1 MTDKE
6 MQKLSD
12 MVAEKVIKQLEEKQQ
27 EWDSQFHYDVQ
38 DFVTDSTYTVNFVET
53 KDMLEQDLEEA
64 IANLNKA
71 LEEED
76 YMSAEKISKII
87 KKIKQK
93 LLNL

>member
-12 MVAEKVIKQLEEKQQ
+12 MIAEKVVKQLEEKQQ

-38 DFVTDSTYTVNFVET
+38 DFVTDSTYTVKFVET
-53 KDMLEQDLEEA
+53 KDMLEQDLQEA
-64 IANLNKA
+64 TNNLNKA
-71 LEEED
+71 LEDED

>member
-12 MVAEKVIKQLEEKQQ
+12 MIAEKVVKQLEEKQQ

-53 KDMLEQDLEEA
+53 KDMLEQDLQVAEN
-64 IANLNKA
+64 NLNKA
-71 LEEED
+71 LEDED

-87 KKIKQK
+87 KNIRQK

>member
-12 MVAEKVIKQLEEKQQ
+12 MIAEKVVKQLEEKQQ

-38 DFVTDSTYTVNFVET
+38 DFVTDSTYTVKFVET
-53 KDMLEQDLEEA
+53 KDMLEQDLQEA
-64 IANLNKA
+64 TNNLNKA
-71 LEEED
+71 LEDED

-87 KKIKQK
+87 KNIKQK

>member
-12 MVAEKVIKQLEEKQQ
+12 MIAEKVVKQLEEKQQ
-27 EWDSQFHYDVQ
+27 EWDSQFHYDVE
-38 DFVTDSTYTVNFVET
+38 DFVTDSTYTVKFIET
-53 KDMLEQDLEEA
+53 KDMLQQDLEAA

-71 LEEED
+71 LEDED
-76 YMSAEKISKII
+76 YMKAEKISKII
-87 KKIKQK
+87 KNIKQK

>member
-1 MTDKE
+1 

-12 MVAEKVIKQLEEKQQ
+12 MIAEKVVKQLEEKQQ

-38 DFVTDSTYTVNFVET
+38 DFVTDSTYTVKFVET
-53 KDMLEQDLEEA
+53 KDMLEQDLQEA
-64 IANLNKA
+64 TNNLNKA
-71 LEEED
+71 LEDED

>member
-12 MVAEKVIKQLEEKQQ
+12 MIVEKVVKQLEEKQQ

-38 DFVTDSTYTVNFVET
+38 DFITDSTYTVKFVET
-53 KDMLEQDLEEA
+53 KDMLQQDLEA
-64 IANLNKA
+64 ATANLNKA
-71 LEEED
+71 LEDED
-76 YMSAEKISKII
+76 YMKAEKISKII
-87 KKIKQK
+87 KNIKQK

>member
-12 MVAEKVIKQLEEKQQ
+12 MIVEKVVKQLEEKQQ

-38 DFVTDSTYTVNFVET
+38 DFITDSTYAVKFVET
-53 KDMLEQDLEEA
+53 KDMLQQDLEA
-64 IANLNKA
+64 ATANLNKA
-71 LEEED
+71 LEDED
-76 YMSAEKISKII
+76 YMKAEKISKII
-87 KKIKQK
+87 KNIKQK

>member
-12 MVAEKVIKQLEEKQQ
+12 MIAEKVVKQLEEKQQ

-38 DFVTDSTYTVNFVET
+38 DFVTDSTYTVKFVET

>member
-1 MTDKE
+1 MI
-6 MQKLSD
+6 
-12 MVAEKVIKQLEEKQQ
+12 AEKVVKQLEEKQQ

-38 DFVTDSTYTVNFVET
+38 DFVTDSTYTVKFVET
-53 KDMLEQDLEEA
+53 KDMLEQDLQEA
-64 IANLNKA
+64 TNNLNKA
-71 LEEED
+71 LEDED

>member
-12 MVAEKVIKQLEEKQQ
+12 MIAEKVVKQLEEKQQ

-53 KDMLEQDLEEA
+53 KDMLEQDLQVAEN
-64 IANLNKA
+64 NLNKA
-71 LEEED
+71 LEDED

-87 KKIKQK
+87 KNIKQK

>member
-12 MVAEKVIKQLEEKQQ
+12 MIVEKVVKQLEEKQQ
-27 EWDSQFHYDVQ
+27 EWDSEFHYDVQ
-38 DFVTDSTYTVNFVET
+38 NFVTDSTYAVKFVET
-53 KDMLEQDLEEA
+53 KDMLEQDLEVA
-64 IANLNKA
+64 KANLKEA
-71 LEEED
+71 LEDEN
-76 YMSAEKISKII
+76 YIKAEKISKII

>member
-12 MVAEKVIKQLEEKQQ
+12 MVAEKVIKRLEEKQQ
-27 EWDSQFHYDVQ
+27 EWDSEFHYDVQ
-38 DFVTDSTYTVNFVET
+38 NFVTDSTYAVKFVET

>member
-12 MVAEKVIKQLEEKQQ
+12 MIAEKVVKQLEEKQQ

-38 DFVTDSTYTVNFVET
+38 DFVTDSTYTVKFAET
-53 KDMLEQDLEEA
+53 KDILEQDLQEA
-64 IANLNKA
+64 VNNLNKA
-71 LEEED
+71 LEDED

-87 KKIKQK
+87 KNIKQK